1 MSQAIKRAIVMT
13 AEYYGRQLS
22 ETVLEMYAEDL
33 ADLPADRVCVGYQQ
47 YRRNPTNKT
56 FPLPAQIRELVAPE
70 QFVAV
75 ETQAR
80 EIAARIMGAIPKFGW
95 ANPKEAQV
103 FIGPEGWAC
112 VSRAGGWR
120 YLCENTN
127 ARQAPMMQAQ
137 FRDQLEGSLRYGTHA
152 VEKSIGALPSSEA
165 RGLESAGDILTRV
178 LNAPKPPA
186 PGGGEGQGA

>member
-1 MSQAIKRAIVMT
+1 LSHKIKTAIIMT

-22 ETVLEMYAEDL
+22 ETVLGMYAEDL
-33 ADLPADRVCVGYQQ
+33 ADLPPDEVCAGYTQ
-47 YRRNPTNKT
+47 YRRNPANKT

-112 VSRAGGWR
+112 VARAGGWR

-127 ARQAPMMQAQ
+127 ARQVPMMQAQ
-137 FRDQLEGSLRYGTHA
+137 FRDQLEGSLRYGGAA
-152 VEKSIGALPSSEA
+152 VQAAIGAVSSAEA
-165 RGLESAGDILTRV
+165 RGLEPAGDVIARL
-178 LNAPKPPA
+178 LEASKPEGKDPA
-186 PGGGEGQGA
+186 